1 MTQLTDQTGGDV
13 GPKRIESDLFYCLL
27 PTFVILYFVFSDD
40 HSLGS
45 RVVVMNNSAWL
56 VQINTSKVVNVV
68 TLCRFNI
75 ISSNS
80 GYIIKLL
87 LQNCDLVRVFY

>member
-13 GPKRIESDLFYCLL
+13 GPKRIESDHFYCLL

-45 RVVVMNNSAWL
+45 RVAVMNNSAWL

-75 ISSNS
+75 ISRGLNFS
-80 GYIIKLL
+80 
-87 LQNCDLVRVFY
+87 

>member
-1 MTQLTDQTGGDV
+1 MTQLTNQTGGDV

-80 GYIIKLL
+80 GYI
-87 LQNCDLVRVFY
+87 

>member
-80 GYIIKLL
+80 GYI
-87 LQNCDLVRVFY
+87 

>member
-1 MTQLTDQTGGDV
+1 M
-13 GPKRIESDLFYCLL
+13 GPKRIESDHFYCLL

-45 RVVVMNNSAWL
+45 RVVVVMNNSAWL
-56 VQINTSKVVNVV
+56 VHINTSKVMNVV

-80 GYIIKLL
+80 GYIKLL
-87 LQNCDLVRVFY
+87 LQSCDLVRVFY

>member
-80 GYIIKLL
+80 GYIKLL

>member
-80 GYIIKLL
+80 GYLYL
-87 LQNCDLVRVFY
+87 NFGA